1 MVGVDDRRLELAG
14 AVLLKLSADQRDVL
28 GRVQEAERGAVQGNE
43 AAAVR
48 HVVEQRFLLVLGDS
62 GCVGVNEK
70 GVVSAELRRI
80 QVRHVLRV
88 LDLDPPSGQHR
99 RDLRIAISR
108 MMKPLVPEEQ
118 DRERRRNARLGCTG
132 GRGKC

>member
-1 MVGVDDRRLELAG
+1 M
-14 AVLLKLSADQRDVL
+14 
-28 GRVQEAERGAVQGNE
+28 QGNK
-43 AAAVR
+43 AAAGR
-48 HVVEQRFLLVLGDS
+48 HVIEQHFLLVLGDS

-88 LDLDPPSGQHR
+88 LDLDPPSGKHR

-108 MMKPLVPEEQ
+108 MMKPLVAEEQ
-118 DRERRRNARLGCTG
+118 DREPAEREARLH
-132 GRGKC
+132 RRPR